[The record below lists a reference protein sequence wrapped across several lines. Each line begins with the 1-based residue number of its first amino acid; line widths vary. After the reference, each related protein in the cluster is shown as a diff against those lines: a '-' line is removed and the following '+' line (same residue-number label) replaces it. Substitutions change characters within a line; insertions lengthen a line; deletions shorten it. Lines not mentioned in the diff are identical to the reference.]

1 MQKKTILL
9 LEDDENL
16 NRGIAMRLE
25 REGYHVLPAF
35 GTTQAEELFERH
47 EVHLIITDITL
58 EDGNGLEFCRR
69 VREKSGVYLIFLTAL
84 DAEMDIVNGYDLG
97 ADDYIT
103 KPFSLMALILKVH
116 ALMKRVEAPKV
127 SYLVCGDIRVSLR
140 EMKVWKGREPL
151 FLSKKEMQLLV
162 FFLENPRQI
171 FSREQIADAVWDMDG
186 QFMDDNTVPVN
197 ISRLKKKLGNDGIQN
212 VRGIGYIWTK
222 EVLKE

>member
-1 MQKKTILL
+1 
-9 LEDDENL
+9 
-16 NRGIAMRLE
+16 MRLE
-25 REGYHVLPAF
+25 KEGYHVLPAF
-35 GTTQAEELFERH
+35 GMSQAKDLFERH

-58 EDGNGLEFCRR
+58 KDGSGLEFCRK
-69 VREKSGVYLIFLTAL
+69 VREQSSVYLIFLTAL
-84 DAEMDIVNGYDLG
+84 DDEMDIVNGYDLG

-103 KPFSLMALILKVH
+103 KPFSLMALLLKVH
-116 ALMKRVEAPKV
+116 ALMRRVEVAQT

-140 EMKVWKGREPL
+140 EMKVWKGQEPL
-151 FLSKKEMQLLV
+151 FLSKKEMQLLI

-171 FSREQIADAVWDMDG
+171 FSKEQIADAVWDMDG

-197 ISRLKKKLGNDGIQN
+197 ISRLKRKLGSDGIQN

>member
-35 GTTQAEELFERH
+35 GMTQAEELFERH